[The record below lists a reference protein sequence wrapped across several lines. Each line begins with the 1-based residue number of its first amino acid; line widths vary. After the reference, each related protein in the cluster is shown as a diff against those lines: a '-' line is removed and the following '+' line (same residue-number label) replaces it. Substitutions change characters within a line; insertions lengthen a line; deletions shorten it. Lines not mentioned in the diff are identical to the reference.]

1 MLYVLM
7 LTMRSKSDLNLTGT
21 HSGNSPPII
30 KGILLYLGNEETKY
44 ETISPQWA
52 EMRALVLS
60 RNKLAVNLK
69 RMGDVSCVSSV
80 CFQCAEVSCFM
91 TICLFI
97 N

>member
-7 LTMRSKSDLNLTGT
+7 LTMRSKSDLNVIDDP
-21 HSGNSPPII
+21 SSNSLPM

-69 RMGDVSCVSSV
+69 RMGDVRSLICV
-80 CFQCAEVSCFM
+80 
-91 TICLFI
+91 
-97 N
+97 